1 MAPDNDPLVEALAS
15 YKGQEVVVDTATP
28 YIYLGRLVD
37 FNASC
42 LILVDADVRDSSEG
56 RATKDHYTFEASRHG
71 YRKNRRRV
79 LVRIDHVV
87 SISRLGDVLE

>member
-1 MAPDNDPLVEALAS
+1 MAPDSNPLVDALAS
-15 YKGQEVVVDTATP
+15 FKGEEVVVDTSTP
-28 YIYLGRLVD
+28 YIYLGRLDD

-42 LILVDADVRDSSEG
+42 LIIADADVRDSSEG
-56 RATKDHYTFEASRHG
+56 RATKDQYIFEASRHG

-79 LVRIDHVV
+79 LIRIDHVV